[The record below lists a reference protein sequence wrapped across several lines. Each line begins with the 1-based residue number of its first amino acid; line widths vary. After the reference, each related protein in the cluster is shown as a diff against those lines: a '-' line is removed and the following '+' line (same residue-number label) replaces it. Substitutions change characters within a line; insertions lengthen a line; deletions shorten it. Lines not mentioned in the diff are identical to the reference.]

1 MRERLERKTP
11 RAFQRLCVV
20 CGSNVGS
27 RPAYAQAARQLGATL
42 AERGIGLV
50 YGGAAVG
57 LMGAVADAAAAAGGH
72 VVGVITPDLA
82 DQVGHDGIELERV
95 ETLHERKQRFAALAD
110 GYIALPGGLGTLEEL
125 FEAATWNQLR
135 IHEKPTGLLNV
146 AGYYDP
152 LLAMLGHAQDEKFIR
167 PEYVESILVDTDAPR
182 LIDAMAQWQAPR
194 TRKWRT
200 KTSVSSG

>member
-1 MRERLERKTP
+1 MREHLERETP
-11 RAFQRLCVV
+11 RTFKLLCVV

-95 ETLHERKQRFAALAD
+95 ETLHERKRRFAALAD

-125 FEAATWNQLR
+125 FEAATWNQLA

-146 AGYYDP
+146 AGYFNP
-152 LLAMLGHAQDEKFIR
+152 LLAMLRHAQNEKFIR
-167 PEYVESILVDTDAPR
+167 PEYVESILVDTSATR
-182 LIDAMAQWQAPR
+182 LIDAMARWQAPR
-194 TRKWRT
+194 TRKWMPD
-200 KTSVSSG
+200 